1 MLIMNGKFFIRLF
14 FLLCVFIIS
23 QNVDAQYKFYVSMSF
38 NYNCH
43 GNRECEE
50 LVMMT
55 NGIIQNAISGI
66 PISFNT
72 KNECEAAR
80 NMTVNSLNEAKS
92 LASQYSSY
100 GVKLNFTVT
109 PCSGFGGGNFVFLG
123 PNRGS
128 SFYSP
133 SVADEIKNWS
143 EDNERLQAALNPEW
157 ERSEQM
163 AVETSDY
170 SFDEKRKNLREGFV
184 IDTDKPFRSLNV
196 DETGS
201 INTHSS
207 DFNNVEWNFIKS
219 TQNLPDKNVNA
230 YKFRMFTEATSLL
243 NNILNKSNATREE
256 LENYVNARFLFLNE
270 TYIKEKERYMGE
282 REVLEKT
289 YLLAKFKVDY
299 KAILNLRYIDSTD
312 EDYHETEAAFILVN
326 GKTREQYYE
335 EELKKIEKEM
345 LDKGI
350 SQKEIDFIK
359 SKTDSESLIK
369 DYSSTAKDIAEGVEH
384 LNDAS
389 LGNKVV
395 SEILSGIA
403 DGATIGVMVNNLI
416 TIESYK
422 IVSSAIDNH
431 LKSLDEGFKLT
442 ENTVKQELEKN
453 NNIDVLLKNTT
464 INVKNKI
471 NRMNEKDGLSW
482 ASKINNIVKDI
493 RKQIGNNSDV
503 ETIGHENI
511 TIIKCHH

>member
-1 MLIMNGKFFIRLF
+1 MKTLFKFILLTGLRDKLYLSLLLI
-14 FLLCVFIIS
+14 LLGAFGLS
-23 QNVDAQYKFYVSMSF
+23 N
-38 NYNCH
+38 
-43 GNRECEE
+43 
-50 LVMMT
+50 LV
-55 NGIIQNAISGI
+55 
-66 PISFNT
+66 
-72 KNECEAAR
+72 
-80 NMTVNSLNEAKS
+80 
-92 LASQYSSY
+92 
-100 GVKLNFTVT
+100 
-109 PCSGFGGGNFVFLG
+109 GF
-123 PNRGS
+123 S
-128 SFYSP
+128 
-133 SVADEIKNWS
+133 
-143 EDNERLQAALNPEW
+143 AL
-157 ERSEQM
+157 SEQTQM
-163 AVETSDY
+163 QVVY
-170 SFDEKRKNLREGFV
+170 FSFLSRVIIVCGITLFICFYINKEFEK
-184 IDTDKPFRSLNV
+184 
-196 DETGS
+196 
-201 INTHSS
+201 
-207 DFNNVEWNFIKS
+207 
-219 TQNLPDKNVNA
+219 
-230 YKFRMFTEATSLL
+230 
-243 NNILNKSNATREE
+243 
-256 LENYVNARFLFLNE
+256 
-270 TYIKEKERYMGE
+270 
-282 REVLEKT
+282 
-289 YLLAKFKVDY
+289 
-299 KAILNLRYIDSTD
+299 
-312 EDYHETEAAFILVN
+312 
-326 GKTREQYYE
+326 
-335 EELKKIEKEM
+335 
-345 LDKGI
+345 
-350 SQKEIDFIK
+350 KEIDFIK